1 MRMLS
6 CLLGLLAGILL
17 GTPLAAQDFPTRPIH
32 IIAPFGPG
40 TATDT
45 VARVVAA
52 EMSRRTGQS
61 VVVDNRP
68 GAEGQI
74 GAQAAATAAPD
85 GYTIFVTTQTTQAIN
100 QHVYKTLPYDPVKSF
115 APISGLSSGA
125 QIVMVRNDLPVKS
138 IPELIAL
145 ARAQPGKLTFGS
157 GNGSAR
163 GAAELFRIMAKVD
176 LLGVPYKTQPQVVA
190 DLLGDRIDM
199 TFSDF
204 TVGLPPVR
212 DGRARGLAVTSPE
225 RYPGLEQFPT
235 VAESG
240 LPGYE
245 SRPWN
250 AAYAPAGTPRPII
263 DKLNQLIRE
272 AVASEVLSDAAAHDA
287 CRAFSGLAG
296 GVGGVAGEGNREMG
310 RDRPHRRDEGT
321 LSQRDM
327 KPSSPCD

>member
-1 MRMLS
+1 MR
-6 CLLGLLAGILL
+6 LLFCLLAGIAA
-17 GTPLAAQDFPTRPIH
+17 TATAAAQDYPSRPIH

-52 EMSRRTGQS
+52 ELTRLTGQAA
-61 VVVDNRP
+61 VVDNKP

-74 GAQAAATAAPD
+74 GAQAAALAPPD
-85 GYTIFVTTQTTQAIN
+85 GYTLFVTTQTTQSIN

-115 APISGLSSGA
+115 APISGLSGGA
-125 QIVMVRNDLPVKS
+125 QIVMVRNDLGVKTMAD
-138 IPELIAL
+138 LIAL

-163 GAAELFRIMAKVD
+163 GAAELFKIMANVD
-176 LLGVPYKTQPQVVA
+176 LLGVPYKTQTQTVA
-190 DLLGDRIDM
+190 DLLGGRIDV

-204 TVGLPPVR
+204 TTGLPSVR
-212 DGRARGLAVTSPE
+212 SGQARGLAVTSLQ
-225 RYPGLEQFPT
+225 RYPGLEEYPT

-250 AAYAPAGTPRPII
+250 AIYAPAGTPRPII
-263 DKLNQLIRE
+263 DKLNRWIRE
-272 AVASEVLSDAAAHDA
+272 AVASESYQRLLKINLGVPFGGSPEDLAAWQESET
-287 CRAFSGLAG
+287 RKWGEIVRIAG
-296 GVGGVAGEGNREMG
+296 
-310 RDRPHRRDEGT
+310 
-321 LSQRDM
+321 M
-327 KPSSPCD
+327 KEP

>member
-1 MRMLS
+1 MRKTFLLIAMVLS
-6 CLLGLLAGILL
+6 AWAS
-17 GTPLAAQDFPTRPIH
+17 PAAAQDYPSKPIR

-45 VARVVAA
+45 VARVIAS
-52 EMSRRTGQS
+52 ELSRRTGQS
-61 VVVDNRP
+61 VVVDNKP

-74 GAQAAATAAPD
+74 GAQMAAAAAPD

-100 QHVYKTLPYDPVKSF
+100 QHVYKALPYDPVKGF

-125 QIVMVRNDLPVKS
+125 QIVMVCNELPAKS
-138 IPELIAL
+138 IADLIAL

-163 GAAELFRIMAKVD
+163 GAAELFKIMAKVD
-176 LLGVPYKTQPQVVA
+176 LLGVPYKAQPQVIA
-190 DLLGDRIDM
+190 DLLGGRIDV

-204 TVGLPPVR
+204 TTGLPPVR
-212 DGRARGLAVTSPE
+212 DGRARGIAVTSPQ

-272 AVASEVLSDAAAHDA
+272 AVASEAYQTLLRTTLGVPFPGSPEELAAFQESET
-287 CRAFSGLAG
+287 RKWGEVVRIAG
-296 GVGGVAGEGNREMG
+296 MRE
-310 RDRPHRRDEGT
+310 P
-321 LSQRDM
+321 
-327 KPSSPCD
+327 

>member
-1 MRMLS
+1 MQKALLLIAMALS
-6 CLLGLLAGILL
+6 AWASPA
-17 GTPLAAQDFPTRPIH
+17 TAQDYPSKPIR

-45 VARVVAA
+45 VARVIAS
-52 EMSRRTGQS
+52 ELSRRTGQS
-61 VVVDNRP
+61 VVVENKP

-74 GAQAAATAAPD
+74 GAQMAAAAAPD

-100 QHVYKTLPYDPVKSF
+100 QHVYKALPYDPVKGF

-125 QIVMVRNDLPVKS
+125 QIVMVRNELPVKS
-138 IPELIAL
+138 VADLIAL

-163 GAAELFRIMAKVD
+163 GAAELFKIMAKVD
-176 LLGVPYKTQPQVVA
+176 LLGVPYKTQPQVIA
-190 DLLGDRIDM
+190 DLLGGRIDV

-204 TVGLPPVR
+204 TTGLPPVR
-212 DGRARGLAVTSPE
+212 DGRARGLAVTSPQ

-272 AVASEVLSDAAAHDA
+272 AVASESYQTLLRTTLGLPFPGSPEALAAWQEKEIVKWGEIV
-287 CRAFSGLAG
+287 R
-296 GVGGVAGEGNREMG
+296 VAG
-310 RDRPHRRDEGT
+310 
-321 LSQRDM
+321 M
-327 KPSSPCD
+327 KEP

>member
-1 MRMLS
+1 MRTVT
-6 CLLGLLAGILL
+6 LLITMALAAWAAP
-17 GTPLAAQDFPTRPIH
+17 TAAQDYPSKPIR

-45 VARVVAA
+45 VARVIAS
-52 EMSRRTGQS
+52 ELSRRTGQS
-61 VVVDNRP
+61 VVVENRP

-74 GAQAAATAAPD
+74 GAQMAAAAAPD

-100 QHVYKTLPYDPVKSF
+100 QHVYKALPYDPVKGF

-138 IPELIAL
+138 IADLIAL

-163 GAAELFRIMAKVD
+163 GAAELFKIMAKVD
-176 LLGVPYKTQPQVVA
+176 LLGVPYKAQPQVIA
-190 DLLGDRIDM
+190 DLLGGRIDV

-204 TVGLPPVR
+204 TTGLPPVR
-212 DGRARGLAVTSPE
+212 DGRARGLAVTSPQ

-272 AVASEVLSDAAAHDA
+272 AVASEAYRTLMRTTLGVPFPGSPEELAAFQASET
-287 CRAFSGLAG
+287 RKWGEVVRIAG
-296 GVGGVAGEGNREMG
+296 
-310 RDRPHRRDEGT
+310 
-321 LSQRDM
+321 M
-327 KPSSPCD
+327 KEP

>member
-1 MRMLS
+1 MLP
-6 CLLGLLAGILL
+6 CLLGLLLVGILQA
-17 GTPLAAQDFPTRPIH
+17 TPLAAQDFPKRSIH

-74 GAQAAATAAPD
+74 GAQAAAAAAPD

-100 QHVYKTLPYDPVKSF
+100 QHVYKSLPYDPVKSF

-145 ARAQPGKLTFGS
+145 ARSQPGKLTFGS

-176 LLGVPYKTQPQVVA
+176 LLGVPYKTQPQVIA
-190 DLLGDRIDM
+190 DLLGGRIDV

-204 TVGLPPVR
+204 TTGLPPVR

-225 RYPGLEQFPT
+225 RYRGLEQFPT

-263 DKLNQLIRE
+263 DRLNRLIRE
-272 AVASEVLSDAAAHDA
+272 AVASEAYQTLLRTTLGVPFPGSPEELAAWQEKEIVKWGEVV
-287 CRAFSGLAG
+287 RIAG
-296 GVGGVAGEGNREMG
+296 
-310 RDRPHRRDEGT
+310 
-321 LSQRDM
+321 M
-327 KPSSPCD
+327 KEP

>member
-1 MRMLS
+1 MRQFIA
-6 CLLGLLAGILL
+6 LLGLVLLAAA
-17 GTPLAAQDFPTRPIH
+17 PVAAQDYPSRPIRV
-32 IIAPFGPG
+32 IAPFGPG

-45 VARVVAA
+45 VARVIAS
-52 EMSRRTGQS
+52 ELSIRTGQS
-61 VVVDNRP
+61 VVVENKP

-100 QHVYKTLPYDPVKSF
+100 QHVYKTLLYDPVKSF

-125 QIVMVRNDLPVKS
+125 QIVIVRNDLPVKS
-138 IPELIAL
+138 IADLIAL
-145 ARAQPGKLTFGS
+145 ARAQPGKLSFGS

-163 GAAELFRIMAKVD
+163 GAAELFKIMAKVD
-176 LLGVPYKTQPQVVA
+176 LLGVPYKAQPQVIA
-190 DLLGDRIDM
+190 DLLGGRIDV

-204 TVGLPPVR
+204 TTGLPPVR
-212 DGRARGLAVTSPE
+212 DGRARGLAVTSPQ

-250 AAYAPAGTPRPII
+250 AVYAPAGTPRPII

-272 AVASEVLSDAAAHDA
+272 SVASEGYRRLLRTTLGVPFPGSPEELAAFQESET
-287 CRAFSGLAG
+287 RKWGEVVRIAG
-296 GVGGVAGEGNREMG
+296 
-310 RDRPHRRDEGT
+310 
-321 LSQRDM
+321 M
-327 KPSSPCD
+327 KEP